1 MAKII
6 SFMSLYFTK
15 ISIKKEKNGIESL
28 ESSVALL
35 AISRSN

>member
-15 ISIKKEKNGIESL
+15 ISIKKKKMELSL
-28 ESSVALL
+28 WKAVWPS
-35 AISRSN
+35 